1 MNKAGKFLLVVVGGI
16 AIGSA
21 AVTIP
26 SVVYYNQRNY
36 QDQKAKLQQA
46 EANVKYDIM
55 PSINKAQTLASNIT
69 KNEIIFSGYD
79 KELFDIDLVDISTPV
94 NTKLSLAP
102 GKNTKTTIK
111 TIQYFNANNT
121 SGTLEFKFIVRSKRY
136 ADLSIVKNGTITGF
150 LKANPV
156 VPITKTAKKSA
167 DTIIPAV
174 MAAYNTISQNP
185 TLKPEQVNAINNY
198 ATEVANGLA
207 KENLAVLQAV
217 ESSLPNSQ
225 FDTVSALY
233 RAVALSLNDVLA
245 DILNKAIQ
253 NKAATNGIE
262 QVKAY
267 LNAEKMLSIKNTIAD
282 ILISKATEIA
292 NVGQEIFN
300 SLKVNETTKNIEVL
314 DSFING
320 MSQFFNSEITTLA
333 NKIKQVQIASD
344 SSQMEAIKQL
354 KAFLPEL
361 KSAAVAKAHELLPQA
376 ANYEAIK
383 AVLKPQYEALE
394 ASIQSNIALLI
405 NETKALASLI
415 DALKLSPT
423 IDTPVVTPEVNSDI
437 TTFVYDDGNKK
448 TEIKYDNNAKKLIIP
463 DTEVI
468 TEPMFKYAFEQLEN
482 LNKADVDHITL
493 SCPETKVIPG
503 TIDTKI
509 SISKLDLPKIEKV
522 VNKNIFTGSHMFDN
536 RLSRNLEDNKVVQN
550 GILFK
555 WNNPIG
561 VMKDSTIT
569 QIVPFAINQTAYVT
583 EIDLPNL
590 ENVDFSAF
598 EHPNNDLRT
607 IFPQINSKIVLNG
620 ILIKWPGATGQ
631 IEDSEVT
638 KIASCAFIE
647 DRNITSVSF
656 PNVTEIGNAAF
667 GGCSNLE
674 SISFPKVTTVAP
686 NAFILTRKLKGQI
699 ILGDNLV
706 KWTDAN
712 GDIQD
717 NDVKM
722 ICDQAFSF
730 NKNITSVSFPNV
742 TYIGDDAFHGTEK
755 LESISFPKVEKVGR
769 GAFSSA
775 GIETVA
781 LSNAKYIG
789 DFAFS
794 GMNNLKFISLPY
806 VEELGESIFTNT
818 PQLTDKVVIN
828 GTLVKWE
835 NASGVISDPSI
846 KTIYTEAFANNQ
858 NITSV
863 SFPNVT
869 NIGDGAFKG
878 TTSLTSVSFPNVTSI
893 GKRAFEGA
901 TNLTSVS
908 FPNVTYIGDNAFEGT
923 SKLATISF
931 PKATRISPDAFVNTD
946 GLKGKVIINGTLVKW
961 SDATGAISDENITS
975 IASGVFKDNK
985 EITSVSFPNVISLA
999 NEVFAGASKLTSV
1012 SLPNIE
1018 NIGLHV
1024 FDNTDSLTGKVII
1037 NNILVKWDNAVGQIR
1052 DDSIK
1057 GIYANVFA
1065 DNDKITSA
1073 IFPNVTRVW
1082 EYAFANASNL
1092 AYVELP
1098 KVKKLTHSI
1107 FDNNYGLRAIKMDG
1121 LLSVDH
1127 YTFHNLPS
1135 LETISLSSIKEID
1148 ERTFSDLKKLT
1159 FINMPNVIAIGAYAF
1174 KDDLN
1179 LLEVSF
1185 PNVIAIGPNAFLNNI
1200 NLAKADFPKAKYI
1213 ANNAF
1218 DSTPKLTNKPTV
1230 KEN

>member
-1 MNKAGKFLLVVVGGI
+1 MKKAGKFLLVVVGGL

-21 AVTIP
+21 VVAIP
-26 SVVYYNQRNY
+26 SVVYHNQRNY
-36 QDQKAKLQQA
+36 QDQKVKLQQT
-46 EANVKYDIM
+46 EANIKYEVIS
-55 PSINKAQTLASNIT
+55 SINKAQTLASNIT

-79 KELFDIDLVDISTPV
+79 KELFDIDLVDISTPI
-94 NTKLSLAP
+94 NAKLSLTS
-102 GKNTKTTIK
+102 GKSNEITTK

-136 ADLSIVKNGTITGF
+136 ADLSVVKNGTITGF
-150 LKANPV
+150 LKTNPV
-156 VPITKTAKKSA
+156 VPITKTAKESA
-167 DTIIPAV
+167 DAIIPTV
-174 MAAYNTISQNP
+174 MAAYNTILQNK

-217 ESSLPNSQ
+217 EKSLPNSQ

-233 RAVALSLNDVLA
+233 RTVALNLNDVLA
-245 DILNKAIQ
+245 DILNNAIQ
-253 NKAATNGIE
+253 NKTTTSGIE
-262 QVKAY
+262 QVKTY
-267 LNAEKMLSIKNTIAD
+267 LSAEKMLSIKNTIAD

-300 SLKVNETTKNIEVL
+300 SLKVNETTKNIEIL

-333 NKIKQVQIASD
+333 NKIKQVQIVSD
-344 SSQMEAIKQL
+344 SSQMQAIKQL

-361 KSAAVAKAHELLPQA
+361 KSAAVAKANELLPQA
-376 ANYEAIK
+376 ANYQAIK

-394 ASIQSNIALLI
+394 ACIQANVALLI

-415 DALKLSPT
+415 DTLNLSPK
-423 IDTPVVTPEVNSDI
+423 IDTPVVTPGVNSDI

-448 TEIKYDNNAKKLIIP
+448 TEIKYDNNAKKLIFP
-463 DTEVI
+463 DAEVI
-468 TEPMFKYAFEQLEN
+468 TEPMFNYAFRQLEN
-482 LNKADVDHITL
+482 SIKPGEDNITL

-509 SISKLDLPKIEKV
+509 IISKLELPKIEKV
-522 VNKNIFTGSHMFDN
+522 VNKNIFTGSPMFWN

-561 VMKDSTIT
+561 EMKDSTIT
-569 QIVPFAINQTAYVT
+569 QIVPYAINQTAYVT
-583 EIDLPNL
+583 GIDLPNL
-590 ENVDFSAF
+590 QNVDFSAF

-620 ILIKWPGATGQ
+620 ILIKWPGATAQ
-631 IEDSEVT
+631 IEDTEVT
-638 KIASCAFIE
+638 KIASCAFI
-647 DRNITSVSF
+647 DDWNITSVSF

-667 GGCSNLE
+667 GNCINLE

-686 NAFILTRKLKGQI
+686 NAFIQTQKLMGKI
-699 ILGDNLV
+699 ILGNNLV

-712 GDIQD
+712 GDIRD

-722 ICDQAFSF
+722 ICDKAFIF

-742 TYIGDDAFHGTEK
+742 TYIGDDAFQGTKK

-769 GAFSSA
+769 GAFSGASS
-775 GIETVA
+775 IETVA
-781 LSNAKYIG
+781 LSNAKYIE
-789 DFAFS
+789 DLAFS
-794 GMNNLKFISLPY
+794 GMNNLKFISLPH
-806 VEELGESIFTNT
+806 VEELGESIFRNT
-818 PQLTDKVVIN
+818 PQLTEKVVIN

-835 NASGVISDPSI
+835 NATGDISDPSI
-846 KTIYTEAFANNQ
+846 KTIYPEAFANNQ

-869 NIGDGAFKG
+869 
-878 TTSLTSVSFPNVTSI
+878 SI
-893 GKRAFEGA
+893 GKRAFKGT

-931 PKATRISPDAFVNTD
+931 PKATYISPDAFVNTD
-946 GLKGKVIINGTLVKW
+946 SLKGKVVINGTLVKW

-1065 DNDKITSA
+1065 HNDKITSA
-1073 IFPNVTRVW
+1073 IFPNVTRLW
-1082 EYAFANASNL
+1082 EYAFANAENL

-1107 FDNNYGLRAIKMDG
+1107 FNNNHGLRAIKMDG
-1121 LLSVDH
+1121 LLSADH
-1127 YTFHNLPS
+1127 SIFYSLSS

-1148 ERTFSDLKKLT
+1148 KWMFSNLWKLN
-1159 FINMPNVIAIGAYAF
+1159 FINMPNVITIGLNAF
-1174 KDDLN
+1174 ENDSN

-1185 PNVIAIGPNAFLNNI
+1185 PNVIAIGPNAFLNNT

-1213 ANNAF
+1213 ANDAF
-1218 DSTPKLTNKPTV
+1218 KNTPKLTNKPTV

>member
-1 MNKAGKFLLVVVGGI
+1 MKKAGKFLLVVVGGL

-21 AVTIP
+21 VVAIP
-26 SVVYYNQRNY
+26 SVVYHNQRNY
-36 QDQKAKLQQA
+36 QDQKVKLQQT
-46 EANVKYDIM
+46 EANIKYEVIS
-55 PSINKAQTLASNIT
+55 SINKAQTLASNIT

-79 KELFDIDLVDISTPV
+79 KELFDIDLVDISTPI
-94 NTKLSLAP
+94 NAKLSLTS
-102 GKNTKTTIK
+102 GKSNEITTK

-136 ADLSIVKNGTITGF
+136 ADLSVVKNGTITGF
-150 LKANPV
+150 LKTNPV
-156 VPITKTAKKSA
+156 VPITKTAKESA
-167 DTIIPAV
+167 DAIIPTV
-174 MAAYNTISQNP
+174 MAAYNTILQNK

-217 ESSLPNSQ
+217 EKSLPNSQ

-233 RAVALSLNDVLA
+233 RTVALNLNDVLA
-245 DILNKAIQ
+245 DILNNAIQ
-253 NKAATNGIE
+253 NKTTTSGIE
-262 QVKAY
+262 QVKTY

-300 SLKVNETTKNIEVL
+300 SLKVNETTKNIEIL

-333 NKIKQVQIASD
+333 NKIKQVQIVSD
-344 SSQMEAIKQL
+344 SSQMQAIKQL

-376 ANYEAIK
+376 ANYQAIK

-394 ASIQSNIALLI
+394 ASIQANVALLI

-415 DALKLSPT
+415 DTLNLSPK
-423 IDTPVVTPEVNSDI
+423 IDTPVVTPGVNSDI

-448 TEIKYDNNAKKLIIP
+448 TEIKYDNNAKKLIFP
-463 DTEVI
+463 DVEVI
-468 TEPMFKYAFEQLEN
+468 TEPMFNYAFRQLEN
-482 LNKADVDHITL
+482 SIKPGEDNITL

-509 SISKLDLPKIEKV
+509 IISKLELPKIEKV
-522 VNKNIFTGSHMFDN
+522 VNKNIFTGSDMFWN

-555 WNNPIG
+555 WNNPVG
-561 VMKDSTIT
+561 EMKDSTIT
-569 QIVPFAINQTAYVT
+569 QIVPFAINQTADVT
-583 EIDLPNL
+583 GIDLPNL
-590 ENVDFSAF
+590 QNVDFSAF
-598 EHPNNDLRT
+598 ESPHSGLGT

-638 KIASCAFIE
+638 KIASCVFIE
-647 DRNITSVSF
+647 DWNITSVSF
-656 PNVTEIGNAAF
+656 PNVTEVGNAAF
-667 GGCSNLE
+667 GGCRNLE

-686 NAFILTRKLKGQI
+686 NAFVLTPRLKGKI
-699 ILGDNLV
+699 VLGDNLV

-712 GDIQD
+712 ADIQD
-717 NDVKM
+717 NDVKV
-722 ICDQAFSF
+722 ICDQAFSY

-742 TYIGDDAFHGTEK
+742 TYIGDEAFKETEK
-755 LESISFPKVEKVGR
+755 LRSISFPKVKKVGR
-769 GAFSSA
+769 EAFVGANS
-775 GIETVA
+775 IETVA

-794 GMNNLKFISLPY
+794 YMNNLKFISLPH
-806 VEELGESIFTNT
+806 VDELGESIFGNT

-835 NASGVISDPSI
+835 NASGDISDPSI
-846 KTIYTEAFANNQ
+846 KAIYPKAFANNQ

-863 SFPNVT
+863 SFPNAT
-869 NIGDGAFKG
+869 EIGANAFDGA
-878 TTSLTSVSFPNVTSI
+878 
-893 GKRAFEGA
+893 
-901 TNLTSVS
+901 
-908 FPNVTYIGDNAFEGT
+908 
-923 SKLATISF
+923 SKLAAINF
-931 PKATRISPDAFVNTD
+931 PKATYISPDAFVNTA
-946 GLKGKVIINGTLVKW
+946 GLKGKIVINGTLVKW
-961 SDATGAISDENITS
+961 SDASGNISDENITS

-985 EITSVSFPNVISLA
+985 EITSVSFPNAISLA
-999 NEVFAGASKLTSV
+999 NEAFSGASKLTSA
-1012 SLPNIE
+1012 SLPNIK
-1018 NIGLHV
+1018 NIGSHV
-1024 FDNTDSLTGKVII
+1024 FDNTDSLTGKVIL
-1037 NNILVKWDNAVGQIR
+1037 NDILVKWDNAASQIT
-1052 DDSIK
+1052 DDSIRV
-1057 GIYANVFA
+1057 IYSNVFA
-1065 DNDKITSA
+1065 NNDKITSA

-1082 EYAFANASNL
+1082 KDAFAYASNL

-1098 KVKKLTHSI
+1098 KVKILTDDI
-1107 FDNNYGLRAIKMDG
+1107 FEYNTALRTLKMDG
-1121 LLSVDH
+1121 LLSLDNIVFFSFD
-1127 YTFHNLPS
+1127 S
-1135 LETISLSSIKEID
+1135 LETLSFSSIKEI
-1148 ERTFSDLKKLT
+1148 EGGKFGLLEKLT
-1159 FINMPNVIAIGAYAF
+1159 FINMPNVIKIGPHAF
-1174 KDDLN
+1174 AHDSN

-1185 PNVIAIGPNAFLNNI
+1185 PNVIWIGPNAFLNNI
-1200 NLAKADFPKAKYI
+1200 NLEKADFPKAKHI
-1213 ANNAF
+1213 ANDAF
-1218 DSTPKLTNKPTV
+1218 KNTPKLTNKPTV